1 MLKRL
6 FLIFLCMNIFISCGK
21 KTKKQGLK
29 LINKPFISSEELEK
43 AELFILPGFK
53 ILEKENSN
61 DLYILSLS
69 DRVLAKFKNGK
80 FIKSYKAPEGQ
91 GPGDMI
97 FPRTIFFNGK
107 DSICVHDEF
116 KKRIL
121 VFDYELNYI
130 KEYKCSSLDIVRIY
144 PIKEGF
150 LAFVRPKL
158 WENSYCVTQFDNN
171 FNIVDE
177 FVPANKKLN
186 WVEWSHYIL
195 MNNVHFLDQDTLSHS
210 SLRCYYKNC
219 CIDLY
224 HIKSKEKFLSLK
236 WEQDYTPT
244 KKSIKNYKNNYYNIF
259 IGKKYGKYYV
269 VNNHYTK
276 YLRAPKKK
284 DLLIFDL
291 KGKLVKRDKNYPY
304 RLIWSN
310 SEKVYFIDEDEES
323 IGILDIVN
331 EE

>member
-6 FLIFLCMNIFISCGK
+6 FFIFLCVNIFISCGK

-29 LINKPFISSEELEK
+29 LISKSFISSEDLEK
-43 AELFILPGFK
+43 AELFTLSGFK

-61 DLYILSLS
+61 DLYILGSL
-69 DRVLAKFKNGK
+69 DRVLAKFNKGK
-80 FIKSYKAPEGQ
+80 LIKSYKVPKGQ

-97 FPRTIFFNGK
+97 APRSIFFNGK
-107 DSICVHDEF
+107 DSICVHDIR
-116 KKRIL
+116 KRKIL

-130 KEYKCSSLDIVRIY
+130 REYKCNNLKFDLERIY

-150 LAFVRPKL
+150 LGFG
-158 WENSYCVTQFDNN
+158 ESSSTSCCVAQFDNN
-171 FNIVDE
+171 FNIIDE

-186 WVEWSHYIL
+186 WAWSDY
-195 MNNVHFLDQDTLSHS
+195 FLVNTVRFLNQDTLAHS
-210 SLRCYYKNC
+210 SARYYYKNC

-224 HIKSKEKFLSLK
+224 HIRSKEKFLSLK

-244 KKSIKNYKNNYYNIF
+244 KKSIEGMKNYYYNFF
-259 IGKKYGKYYV
+259 IGQYGKYYV
-269 VNNHYTK
+269 VNNYSAK
-276 YLRAPKKK
+276 YFGAANKK

-304 RLIWSN
+304 RFIWSN
-310 SEKVYFIDEDEES
+310 SEKIYFIDEDDES
-323 IGILDIVN
+323 IGILDIVKSS
-331 EE
+331 